1 MKNIK
6 QVEGKFYI
14 FHNGVNLN
22 IVNEKEQHR
31 IFRNEYSL
39 YILECQEFGD
49 DEIEFKEFVNEVLKE
64 HHHFYGI
71 IKITQKQDGGFP
83 SVKVLKEREGTT
95 LKNKM
100 FIEALK
106 KYQF

>member
-6 QVEGKFYI
+6 QVEGIFYV

-22 IVNEKEQHR
+22 IIPKEDQDR
-31 IFRNEYSL
+31 IFRDEYSL

-49 DEIEFKEFVNEVLKE
+49 EQKEFKEFVEELLKE

-71 IKITQKQDGGFP
+71 IKITQKIDGGFP